1 MLPFAIKIF
10 SAFLSQKFQ
19 SRDFAKMIYQFFYIY
34 STVTTCKKSKNVMH
48 GFVIKLKKIILGHFL
63 SKKPPNT
70 NFFPQNFLRQ
80 F

>member
-1 MLPFAIKIF
+1 MLPFPIKIF
-10 SAFLSQKFQ
+10 SYFLSQKFQ
-19 SRDFAKMIYQFFYIY
+19 SKNFAKMIYQIFYIY
-34 STVTTCKKSKNVMH
+34 YTVTTCKKSKNVMH

-70 NFFPQNFLRQ
+70 NFFPKNFLRQ